1 MQCHVY
7 RSKRYPDMYV
17 YLDRALADT
26 ELPDDLMARVGDL
39 EYALSFEL
47 TAERSLARADAG
59 QVLADIAEQGFY
71 LQLPP
76 RDEW

>member
-17 YLDRALADT
+17 YLDCALEDT
-26 ELPDDLMARVGDL
+26 ELPEDLRERVGQL
-39 EYALSFEL
+39 EYALTFEL
-47 TAERSLARADAG
+47 TPERSLARADAG

-76 RDEW
+76 RDVW